1 MDHEETLRRCYE
13 LLNAGD
19 VDGFG
24 DLLSDDFV
32 EHEETPG
39 LAPTKDG
46 VKAFFRMYLAAF
58 PDLRMDPV
66 DVLPSGD
73 KVVAR
78 VKATGTNTGEFMGMP
93 ATGKSVDVQLIDIM
107 RFGDDGLVHEHWG
120 VFDAMAMMQQLGVTP
135 SGSPA

>member
-1 MDHEETLRRCYE
+1 MSE
-13 LLNAGD
+13 
-19 VDGFG
+19 
-24 DLLSDDFV
+24 DFV

-46 VKAFFRMYLAAF
+46 VKTFFRMYIAAF
-58 PDLRMDPV
+58 PDLRMDL
-66 DVLPSGD
+66 DDLPSGD

-93 ATGKSVDVQLIDIM
+93 ATGKRVDVQLIDIM

-120 VFDAMAMMQQLGVTP
+120 VLDALAMMQQLGVV
-135 SGSPA
+135 PAGPPA